1 MEIKQTKMAFMLT
14 YLYYNELFFLSG
26 TVLCYKY
33 LNCLCLEKKIQK
45 NKVKNMGKARKGKLC
60 GFLKSKKSL
69 RL

>member
-33 LNCLCLEKKIQK
+33 LNCLCLEKKNTIKEQ
-45 NKVKNMGKARKGKLC
+45 
-60 GFLKSKKSL
+60 S
-69 RL
+69 